1 MKYIG
6 LLESP
11 RPLNTELMTLYA
23 VMNGIPAKHIVR
35 YAAVPKTASS
45 GVDIT
50 ITTGFTRHISSI
62 VKGMDIAMK
71 SVAVLPITS
80 DAFFLSPA
88 PTACPIF
95 TVAPMA
101 SPTIITVSMCITWLP
116 TETAV
121 VPATPSNCPIMNRSA
136 IP

>member
-1 MKYIG
+1 M
-6 LLESP
+6 
-11 RPLNTELMTLYA
+11 ELMTLYA

-35 YAAVPKTASS
+35 YAAVPETASA

-62 VKGMDIAMK
+62 VMGMDTAMK

-88 PTACPIF
+88 QHMHDLTAYGNRRCTCDSIELPDYEQIRH
-95 TVAPMA
+95 
-101 SPTIITVSMCITWLP
+101 TIKRLQKI
-116 TETAV
+116 
-121 VPATPSNCPIMNRSA
+121 
-136 IP
+136 